1 MAKITVENLRKIYP
15 APNGAALEVIRDLSF
30 VLEGGTFTS
39 ILGPSGCGK
48 STLLN
53 LIAGMDDQTEG
64 RLLIEGK
71 PIAASRALNIGFV
84 FQEPRLL
91 NWRTVKGN
99 VLLPLEREKIARAQM
114 EEQAQRK
121 IELTGLSGYENY
133 YPLQL
138 SGGMQQRVAIA
149 RALVTDPD
157 ILLMDEP
164 FSSLDEITARKMR
177 GELLRIW
184 QETGKTVVFV
194 THDIAESVFLSQL
207 ILIVT
212 QKPCTVFRR
221 VEVNVPYPRR
231 YGDDRLFEIEKLALR
246 EFLKMDG
253 AS

>member
-1 MAKITVENLRKIYP
+1 MSKITVENLRKVHR
-15 APNGAALEVIRDLSF
+15 APNGDPLEVIKDLSF
-30 VLEGGTFTS
+30 ELGSGTFTS

-53 LIAGMDDQTEG
+53 LLGGLDDQSEG
-64 RLLIEGK
+64 RVLIGGS
-71 PIAASRALNIGFV
+71 PVRDLRNLNVGFV

-91 NWRTVKGN
+91 NWRTVRRN
-99 VLLPLEREKIARAQM
+99 VMLPLEREKMPRGQMEQRAQS
-114 EEQAQRK
+114 K
-121 IELTGLSGYENY
+121 IELAGLKGYENY

-138 SGGMQQRVAIA
+138 SGGMQQRVSIA
-149 RALVTDPD
+149 RALVTEPD

-177 GELLRIW
+177 AELLRIW

-212 QKPCTVFRR
+212 QKPCSVASR
-221 VEVNVPYPRR
+221 VEVGVPYPRQ
-231 YGDDRLFEIEKLALR
+231 YGDDRLFEIEKHALR

-253 AS
+253 VS

>member
-1 MAKITVENLRKIYP
+1 MSKITVENLRKIHR
-15 APNGAALEVIRDLSF
+15 APNGESLEVIRDLNF
-30 VLEGGTFTS
+30 ELAGGTFTS

-53 LIAGMDDQTEG
+53 LLAGLDDQTEG
-64 RLLIEGK
+64 RVLIGGT
-71 PIAASRALNIGFV
+71 PVRDLHGLNVGFV

-91 NWRTVKGN
+91 NWRTVKRN
-99 VLLPLEREKIARAQM
+99 VMLPLEREPMPRKQM
-114 EEQAQRK
+114 EERARSK
-121 IELTGLSGYENY
+121 VELTGLAGYENY

-138 SGGMQQRVAIA
+138 SGGMQQRVSIA

-177 GELLRIW
+177 AELLRIW

-194 THDIAESVFLSQL
+194 THDIAESVFLSQA

-212 QKPCTVFRR
+212 QKPCTVSCR
-221 VEVNVPYPRR
+221 VEVDVPYPRQ
-231 YGDDRLFEIEKLALR
+231 YGDDRLFAIEKHALR

-253 AS
+253 VS

>member
-1 MAKITVENLRKIYP
+1 MTQITVENLRKIHS
-15 APNGAALEVIRDLSF
+15 APNGESLEVIRNLSF
-30 VLEGGTFTS
+30 DLAGGTFTS

-53 LIAGMDDQTEG
+53 LIAGLDDQTEG
-64 RLLIEGK
+64 RVLIGGTPVGNLRE
-71 PIAASRALNIGFV
+71 LNVGFV

-91 NWRTVKGN
+91 NWRTVKRN
-99 VLLPLEREKIARAQM
+99 VMLPLERESLDRKQMEQRAQS
-114 EEQAQRK
+114 K
-121 IELTGLSGYENY
+121 LELTGLAGYENY

-138 SGGMQQRVAIA
+138 SGGMQQRVSIA
-149 RALVTDPD
+149 RALVTEPA

-177 GELLRIW
+177 AELVRIW

-194 THDIAESVFLSQL
+194 THDIGESVFLSQL

-212 QKPCTVFRR
+212 QKPCTVSCR
-221 VEVNVPYPRR
+221 VEVPVPYPRQ
-231 YGDDRLFEIEKLALR
+231 YGDDRLFEIEKHALR

-253 AS
+253 VS